1 MGPYVDR
8 PIQGIFANAH
18 PSIAIDARTILFGD
32 ICNLRKLRDRIRH
45 PVLEWSDV
53 KTITSIAD
61 VQIDFGPT
69 DPVEQLGCCR
79 KRSED
84 RPFLYP
90 GPIFN
95 QSDENEIFVTFP
107 ALASLVY
114 AKHPHPSFLDGSPFV
129 ESLGDIS
136 MPSLTKLQIITH
148 YKSITVWDFNHQD
161 LRNLTH
167 LTLMHQGPLM
177 RAPRLVSELRPEEQ
191 LACFDWDFL
200 YYASSGVQ
208 RYEFENRWP
217 PAWNT
222 VGTHLHFTQPLVDL
236 TDGYLRRAMNIGEA
250 EDLPPMISP
259 AKRHQGQLHRRQGTA
274 VFHSAIKDLS
284 FWEEIS
290 SFGWNFFNHTAER
303 TVERFSKW
311 HPLLIDKVALSQGIG
326 FIGTNPSTFSILNAF
341 RIEDWNDGVTKMS
354 RNDFSRGDI
363 PALSYRKG
371 SALLVYFCRVIEFR
385 SPRDSPEATLLSR
398 YVGNEQHDGLLFL
411 YIFWGAVE
419 CDLLVG
425 FSRDPQ
431 PLASHSPPHPQTHN
445 SIVTNGRISG
455 AGPVTSIIFS
465 NLKEMALGD
474 SGSEEGL
481 YPPQKIPA
489 PWKRTFARLARTNR
503 TMFHASIDVLWETMT
518 SLEPFFGTLLLADL
532 DEKGGF
538 VGPLLIRVIRQTYNC
553 EQPTEKDW
561 ERFKLYS
568 GRTKVLVLDELPQ
581 PSGVSPEWLTYLV
594 TSKHMPN
601 PLFPAVKRLFL
612 SSTDNLSLYVA
623 SCVAPSLQ
631 AIRLSLG
638 NTPEAKVAC
647 HALAASISQN
657 ARALTEFRFMSPIE
671 PKSLKHILNMRTI
684 TYLRI
689 QIHAWV
695 DKFPTLSAL
704 NGLLSL
710 RQLVIAE
717 NWGWPITESWITET
731 RNGPYHLPSLDI
743 EGPIARESPLKHLE
757 SIEVCGGVVFQFQ
770 LASAVSPRSLK
781 ELRLLF
787 MEDESDEGMCLVPL
801 VLAIY
806 ASRNTDLQVLR
817 ASGICPYEY
826 RGAEGTRA
834 LLAAVGGLH
843 ALRTLHLE
851 IPFFSPSI
859 LEELL
864 LIAQQLPELEFLL
877 LQPPMLTSGG
887 LVLPHLNTLE
897 GIAKSNPRLRVL
909 ETQFDFSHMHE
920 NHPIDCYSNHNLE
933 KMVIHLEEGHF
944 DEFYLPNEQQF
955 AKYLDRLFPRLKVV
969 EELIGARTGQKGGP
983 GNVQKYLRFFQDAR
997 ARMARESSRYVA

>member
-1 MGPYVDR
+1 MRESAGRVLN
-8 PIQGIFANAH
+8 NA
-18 PSIAIDARTILFGD
+18 
-32 ICNLRKLRDRIRH
+32 
-45 PVLEWSDV
+45 
-53 KTITSIAD
+53 
-61 VQIDFGPT
+61 
-69 DPVEQLGCCR
+69 
-79 KRSED
+79 
-84 RPFLYP
+84 
-90 GPIFN
+90 
-95 QSDENEIFVTFP
+95 
-107 ALASLVY
+107 
-114 AKHPHPSFLDGSPFV
+114 
-129 ESLGDIS
+129 
-136 MPSLTKLQIITH
+136 
-148 YKSITVWDFNHQD
+148 
-161 LRNLTH
+161 
-167 LTLMHQGPLM
+167 
-177 RAPRLVSELRPEEQ
+177 
-191 LACFDWDFL
+191 
-200 YYASSGVQ
+200 
-208 RYEFENRWP
+208 
-217 PAWNT
+217 
-222 VGTHLHFTQPLVDL
+222 DL
-236 TDGYLRRAMNIGEA
+236 T
-250 EDLPPMISP
+250 
-259 AKRHQGQLHRRQGTA
+259 
-274 VFHSAIKDLS
+274 AI
-284 FWEEIS
+284 
-290 SFGWNFFNHTAER
+290 
-303 TVERFSKW
+303 
-311 HPLLIDKVALSQGIG
+311 
-326 FIGTNPSTFSILNAF
+326 IL
-341 RIEDWNDGVTKMS
+341 
-354 RNDFSRGDI
+354 
-363 PALSYRKG
+363 
-371 SALLVYFCRVIEFR
+371 
-385 SPRDSPEATLLSR
+385 
-398 YVGNEQHDGLLFL
+398 
-411 YIFWGAVE
+411 
-419 CDLLVG
+419 
-425 FSRDPQ
+425 
-431 PLASHSPPHPQTHN
+431 
-445 SIVTNGRISG
+445 
-455 AGPVTSIIFS
+455 S
-465 NLKEMALGD
+465 NLKEMATPGTG
-474 SGSEEGL
+474 GSERL
-481 YPPQKIPA
+481 DAPQTIPA

-503 TMFHASIDVLWETMT
+503 SMFHASIHVLWETMT
-518 SLEPFFGTLLLADL
+518 SLEPFFGTLLSADL
-532 DEKGGF
+532 DEKGAF
-538 VGPLLIRVIRQTYNC
+538 VQPLLIRVIRQTYNC

-657 ARALTEFRFMSPIE
+657 ARGLTEFRFMSPIE
-671 PKSLKHILNMRTI
+671 PKSLKHILNIRTI

-689 QIHAWV
+689 QVYAWV
-695 DKFPTLSAL
+695 HKFPTLSAL

-710 RQLVIAE
+710 RQLVITE
-717 NWGWPITESWITET
+717 NWGWPITETSS
-731 RNGPYHLPSLDI
+731 GPYPLPSLDI

-757 SIEVCGGVVFQFQ
+757 SIQVYGGVVFQFQ

-787 MEDESDEGMCLVPL
+787 MEDESNEGMCLVPL

-826 RGAEGTRA
+826 RSAEGTRA
-834 LLAAVGGLH
+834 LLAAVAGLH

-887 LVLPHLNTLE
+887 LVLPRLNTLE

-969 EELIGARTGQKGGP
+969 EELIGATTGQKGGP
-983 GNVQKYLRFFQDAR
+983 GNVQKYLHFFQDAR